1 MLTHSFLHSELHSK
15 ACANCGKLEGVDELA
30 AIHAA
35 CMKCR
40 RCYYCS
46 INCQKEHWNE
56 GKHKF
61 NCVSPLNQILMQ
73 KSMHTRGMQ
82 KSMHTRGKDPS
93 IQNSTPP
100 RTPPKE
106 NIQQY
111 NSNYLN
117 VGTCALEETVWV
129 ADVAEGQDPCS
140 PFHPECYSGGMTQ
153 ACRFYRQ
160 EILRIEQLYEKAIK
174 RWLVILS
181 KKAHDIVPNEIDRE
195 NMKVAFKMVQECA
208 VAGLTDA
215 EVTLGQFYD
224 EGQGVPKNPVLAL
237 KWLLKAAVD
246 GGNTIAQTHVGMI
259 YHFGRKGIRQDYKLA
274 LHYYRLAA
282 EQGQSEAMLNL
293 GVMSRDGLGAAPNH
307 SAAVFWFRQ
316 AADRG
321 TIDATYNLA
330 RMILTGRGIQQNYQ
344 SALTLF
350 QAAANQG
357 SNPAAFNLGIL
368 YRDGIG
374 VHKNLRTA
382 MSWFKMAAERGDNRS
397 QEILNALLITKKSR
411 IYKSL

>member
-1 MLTHSFLHSELHSK
+1 MLAHSFLHSELHSK

-56 GKHKF
+56 GKHRY

-73 KSMHTRGMQ
+73 KSTHTRG
-82 KSMHTRGKDPS
+82 TDPS

-100 RTPPKE
+100 TTLPKE

-111 NSNYLN
+111 KSNYLN
-117 VGTCALEETVWV
+117 VGTCALEGTVWV
-129 ADVAEGQDPCS
+129 ADVAEQQDPCS
-140 PFHPECYSGGMTQ
+140 PFHPECCSSGMTQ
-153 ACRFYRQ
+153 ACQFCRQ
-160 EILRIEQLYEKAIK
+160 EILRIEQLYEKAVQ

-181 KKAHDIVPNEIDRE
+181 KKAHDIVPNEMDRE

-215 EVTLGQFYD
+215 QVTLGQFYD
-224 EGQGVPKNPVLAL
+224 EGQGVSKNSVLAF

-246 GGNTIAQTHVGMI
+246 GGNAIAQTHVGMI

-293 GVMSRDGLGAAPNH
+293 GVMSRDGLGAARNH

-321 TIDATYNLA
+321 ITDAIYNLA

-374 VHKNLRTA
+374 VHKHLRTA
-382 MSWFKMAAERGDNRS
+382 MFWFKLAAERGDNRS
-397 QEILNALLITKKSR
+397 QEILNVLMTTKK
-411 IYKSL
+411 IKNLQVSLVSGQVS